1 MSVSEIDLHFG
12 PWTESDYFALP
23 EDHRRIELL
32 DGSLLV
38 SPDPTVPHQ
47 RVGARL
53 WGALDRLCPSGL
65 EVLPPVNVRLASG
78 RILIPDLA
86 VVTRLGI
93 EGLTVEAADVALAL
107 EIVSPGSVAADRA
120 IKPVLYAQAG
130 IPIYVRIELAG
141 GPVAIVG
148 HLVGDR
154 YVISAPNQILRLD
167 DPFRAEIDLPALL
180 APERR

>member
-1 MSVSEIDLHFG
+1 MSVSEIELHEG
-12 PWTESDYFALP
+12 PWTEADYFALP

-38 SPDPTVPHQ
+38 SPDPTVRHQ
-47 RVGARL
+47 RLGVRI
-53 WGALDRLCPSGL
+53 WGALDKVCPSGL
-65 EVLPPVNVRLASG
+65 EVLPPINLRLQSG

-93 EGLTVEAADVALAL
+93 DGVTVEASDVALAL

-120 IKPVLYAQAG
+120 IKPRLYAEAG
-130 IPIYVRIELAG
+130 IPTYVRIELAG
-141 GPVAIVG
+141 GPAAIVG
-148 HLVGDR
+148 RLLGDR
-154 YVISAPNQILRLD
+154 YVISEPNHVLRLD

-180 APERR
+180 AAERP